1 MSNFRNTSTHP
12 RSEREHYSRYVP
24 ALLVLLLASF
34 LGLLSAGCTPE
45 QIELQQLV
53 NREREDAGLST
64 LLPSPHATAKAQ
76 TWAETLAAGE
86 TLRHSSLAD
95 GMPAGFRKIGENVGR
110 GPDIGRIHEAFMRS
124 DGHRANVLDPEYN
137 WLGTGYA
144 RSDSGVVY
152 VAVVFARY

>member
-1 MSNFRNTSTHP
+1 MSNFRHPSTYILATRKH
-12 RSEREHYSRYVP
+12 SSRYTL

-34 LGLLSAGCTPE
+34 LGLVSAGCTPE
-45 QIELQQLV
+45 QLELQQLV
-53 NREREDAGLST
+53 NRERADAGFPA

-76 TWAETLAAGE
+76 AWAEELAAGE
-86 TLRHSSLAD
+86 MLRHSNLAE

-110 GPDIGRIHEAFMRS
+110 GPDIGRIHEAFMNS

-137 WLGTGYA
+137 WIGTGYA
-144 RSDSGVVY
+144 RSDTGVVY